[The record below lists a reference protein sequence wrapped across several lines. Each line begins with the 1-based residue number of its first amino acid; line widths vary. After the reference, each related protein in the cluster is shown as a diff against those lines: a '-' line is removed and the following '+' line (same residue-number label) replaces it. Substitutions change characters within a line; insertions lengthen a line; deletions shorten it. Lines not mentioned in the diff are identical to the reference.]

1 MKKLTLILVFGLII
15 VSCKNSEQLI
25 KKSALKVPEQ
35 FIKPSDTLTIGELKP
50 REFFADEKL
59 NQLIETAL
67 TNNYDLHIAMQRVE
81 IAKASFKERKFIW
94 LPSLDLTSGVG
105 ARKFGDYTIDGVGNY
120 DTQFST
126 NLTPNQQIPAP
137 AVPDYMIGFQS
148 NWEIDI
154 WGKLRNLKKAA
165 YFKYLESSEAKNA
178 VQTALIGQ
186 VAQLYYTLVSLDLE
200 LQIVRDNISLQQQ
213 VMEMVMIQK
222 EGGRANEL
230 AVKQVRAQWFN
241 TRTFAE
247 LLEQEIV
254 YTENMLNAIL
264 GRFPQKIDRSNILTR
279 QAFLAEIKPG
289 IPSRMLVNRPDIRAT
304 EMGLMAAQADV
315 KAARAAFFPTVQLN
329 AFMGIQAFRGSVL
342 FSLPASLAWQV
353 GGGLLQPIFNRSRL
367 KSNFRAKK
375 AEQLMALYHYEK
387 SIIESFN
394 EVITVLNKIENYR
407 SIIDLKAEEVDL
419 LKEAITISQDLYRT
433 GNATYIEVI
442 TAQKNVLE
450 EEINLIRYKREQ
462 LIGTIDLYRA
472 LGGGWK

>member
-1 MKKLTLILVFGLII
+1 MKNIILFIALSMLY
-15 VSCKNSEQLI
+15 VSCKSSEKLVKQSSI
-25 KKSALKVPEQ
+25 SVPGNFQ
-35 FIKPSDTLTIGELKP
+35 QDSDTLSISDLKP
-50 REFFADEKL
+50 RSFFSDEKL
-59 NQLIETAL
+59 NQLIDTAL
-67 TNNYDLHIAMQRVE
+67 ANNYDLHIAIQRVE
-81 IAKASFKERKFIW
+81 VAKASFRERKFIW

-126 NLTPNQQIPAP
+126 NLSPNQQIPAP
-137 AVPDYMIGFQS
+137 AIPDYMIGFQS

-165 YFKYLESSEAKNA
+165 YFKYLESAEAKKA
-178 VQTALIGQ
+178 VQTSMIAQ

-200 LQIVRDNISLQQQ
+200 LKIVRDNINLQQQ

-254 YTENMLNAIL
+254 STENQLNALL
-264 GRFPQKIDRSNILTR
+264 GRFPQKIERTNILTR
-279 QAFLAEIKPG
+279 QAFLSEIKTG
-289 IPSRMLVNRPDIRAT
+289 VPSKMLLNRPDIRAT
-304 EMGLMAAQADV
+304 EMGLLAAQADV
-315 KAARAAFFPTVQLN
+315 KAARAAFFPTIQLN

-375 AEQLMALYHYEK
+375 AEQLMALYQYEK
-387 SIIESFN
+387 SIVESFN
-394 EVITVLNKIENYR
+394 EVITVLNKIENFR
-407 SIIDLKAEEVDL
+407 SIIDLKAEEVNL
-419 LKEAITISQDLYRT
+419 LKEAIIISQDLYKT
-433 GNATYIEVI
+433 GNANYIEVI